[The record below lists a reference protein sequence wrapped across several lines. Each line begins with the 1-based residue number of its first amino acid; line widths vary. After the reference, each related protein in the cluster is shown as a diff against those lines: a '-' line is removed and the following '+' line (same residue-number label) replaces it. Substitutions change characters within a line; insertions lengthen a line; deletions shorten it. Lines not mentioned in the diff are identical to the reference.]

1 MSARKKTSNDMRLS
15 LPGAQK
21 VVVEAAALA
30 EEVAEWDAGR
40 VQLVSTTVPIAMEV
54 EVLAEERPTLA
65 ATIGREVRVLVGV
78 CFIRLRPMHYAV
90 V

>member
-1 MSARKKTSNDMRLS
+1 MKKERTATATVVVARVAR
-15 LPGAQK
+15 
-21 VVVEAAALA
+21 VEVVEAVEELRAAQ
-30 EEVAEWDAGR
+30 VA
-40 VQLVSTTVPIAMEV
+40 LEV

>member
-1 MSARKKTSNDMRLS
+1 MS
-15 LPGAQK
+15 K